1 MPLRAGQPDHDQRRP
16 TGEVSNVRAGDSE
29 PQSGAGLERALGI
42 AYRYLNRR
50 ECTEAEMRSRLG
62 RADIELGDAE
72 EAIATLLEQGYLDD
86 ARFARLFAQ
95 DKRELEQWGSDRIKR
110 ALLER
115 GVPSGLVED
124 VLDVEPGESEKER
137 ALAVLRRRFPAPV
150 GDRRERE
157 RALGILLRKGYD
169 ADLALD
175 AIAVHRAIDDVDSG
189 EY

>member
-1 MPLRAGQPDHDQRRP
+1 VQPSAGVEQ
-16 TGEVSNVRAGDSE
+16 
-29 PQSGAGLERALGI
+29 ALGI

-50 ECTEAEMRSRLG
+50 ECTEAEMRARLG
-62 RADIELGDAE
+62 RSDIDPPEVE
-72 EAIATLLEQGYLDD
+72 QAIATLLEQGYLDD

-110 ALLER
+110 ALLAR
-115 GVPSGLVED
+115 GVPTELVAD
-124 VLDVEPGESEKER
+124 VLDAQLGESETDSETER
-137 ALAVLRRRFPAPV
+137 ALAVLRRRFPSPV

-175 AIAVHRAIDDVDSG
+175 AIAVHRSTQTGDSA